1 VTNRTSEEGL
11 SEGFRWRRSKVVSCP
26 RERGLACD
34 FCSGIEAIGVIAY
47 ASEKQVAGQ
56 TKKAANPTGDVIVVD
71 IWPRLLLEERMQ
83 TDWARRTLD
92 LEETPV
98 RSFRKSVLLPQL
110 SVEARCPAAGAT
122 AEPPAI
128 GGERAWR
135 GAHLAPRRC
144 ADYRRAGE
152 SVQAAISTFVL
163 LLPQRCNISNEV
175 ISPVLLEDDV
185 AMEEIKAWL
194 TGRLPKE
201 WFAGAPEVRM
211 DEDEIWVIGTL
222 PEVQASGGGDAVK
235 AAREGAIQR
244 FREGTRDERIKIA
257 DEARQRFGKNLAWGA
272 KVGDQT
278 ALFTHMAVPVMTR
291 LRLPERELLDTL
303 VRSGVARSR
312 SHALAWCVR
321 LVAKNESAWITE
333 LKEALSKVGDV
344 RSQGPL
350 N

>member
-1 VTNRTSEEGL
+1 M
-11 SEGFRWRRSKVVSCP
+11 
-26 RERGLACD
+26 
-34 FCSGIEAIGVIAY
+34 
-47 ASEKQVAGQ
+47 
-56 TKKAANPTGDVIVVD
+56 ANT
-71 IWPRLLLEERMQ
+71 
-83 TDWARRTLD
+83 
-92 LEETPV
+92 
-98 RSFRKSVLLPQL
+98 
-110 SVEARCPAAGAT
+110 
-122 AEPPAI
+122 
-128 GGERAWR
+128 
-135 GAHLAPRRC
+135 
-144 ADYRRAGE
+144 
-152 SVQAAISTFVL
+152 
-163 LLPQRCNISNEV
+163 
-175 ISPVLLEDDV
+175 
-185 AMEEIKAWL
+185 EEIKGWL

-201 WFAGAPEVRM
+201 WFSGAPEVRM

-222 PEVQASGGGDAVK
+222 PEVQASGGEDAVK
-235 AAREGAIQR
+235 AARDGAIQR

-321 LVAKNESAWITE
+321 LVEKNESAWLSE

>member
-1 VTNRTSEEGL
+1 MATTEEVKG
-11 SEGFRWRRSKVVSCP
+11 
-26 RERGLACD
+26 
-34 FCSGIEAIGVIAY
+34 
-47 ASEKQVAGQ
+47 
-56 TKKAANPTGDVIVVD
+56 
-71 IWPRLLLEERMQ
+71 
-83 TDWARRTLD
+83 
-92 LEETPV
+92 
-98 RSFRKSVLLPQL
+98 
-110 SVEARCPAAGAT
+110 
-122 AEPPAI
+122 
-128 GGERAWR
+128 
-135 GAHLAPRRC
+135 
-144 ADYRRAGE
+144 
-152 SVQAAISTFVL
+152 
-163 LLPQRCNISNEV
+163 
-175 ISPVLLEDDV
+175 
-185 AMEEIKAWL
+185 WL

-222 PEVQASGGGDAVK
+222 PDVQASGGGDAVK
-235 AAREGAIQR
+235 AAQEGAIQR

-321 LVAKNESAWITE
+321 LVAKNESSWISE
-333 LKEALSKVGDV
+333 LKDALSKVGDV
-344 RSQGPL
+344 RQQGPL